1 MIFNRF
7 TLQSRLT
14 AVALVVVLGAAGGLG
29 AGCSADKE
37 GRQTLRFGVGPLLPT
52 TTDTET
58 AWRPFFSW
66 LAKELDVDFELQAT
80 TDWAGISVAMQ
91 NDQIDLAWMG
101 PFGYVLANHGAG
113 AEAIAT
119 AKYDEKPFYH
129 AIVVA
134 PANSTVAR
142 WPDDAKGKSI
152 SFADV
157 ASTSGWLVPTHF
169 LHQRGIDPKT
179 YFKYSEG
186 ATHAANEV
194 AVTNGKVDLATDFD
208 RNRNAM
214 IEAGT
219 IKADASK
226 IVWQSEPLPND
237 AIAVAKTFDVELAGK
252 IRALLTKL
260 TPEQAGE
267 ILPKHYTGFVA
278 AGPDTYKPI
287 QDAAVALK
295 VLK

>member
-1 MIFNRF
+1 MFLGRF
-7 TLQSRLT
+7 KARH
-14 AVALVVVLGAAGGLG
+14 ALLLGVVLGATGALG
-29 AGCSADKE
+29 AGCSDDKD
-37 GRQTLRFGVGPLLPT
+37 GRLTLRFGVGPLLATP
-52 TTDTET
+52 TDTET

-66 LAKELDVDFELQAT
+66 LATELDVDFELQAT
-80 TDWAGISVAMQ
+80 SDWAGISVAMR

-119 AKYDEKPFYH
+119 AKYDEKPSYH

-134 PANSTVAR
+134 PADSAVTR

-157 ASTSGWLVPTHF
+157 ASTSGWLVPTHV

-237 AIAVAKTFDVELAGK
+237 AIAVGKTFDAKLAGK
-252 IRALLTKL
+252 IRALLTQL
-260 TPEQAGE
+260 TPERARE

-278 AGPDTYKPI
+278 ASPATYQPI
-287 QDAAVALK
+287 RDAALALN
-295 VLK
+295 VLPK